1 MNKYT
6 FKTFFLAI
14 GFCSFIIG
22 CNLNVDKKINSKK
35 EKAINGLAKN
45 DSTLYSVQDAMRFH
59 GLKGLSVAVFE
70 NYKIV
75 WTGTWGIKD
84 VETGEPINGNTAFS
98 TASIAKPITAT
109 LFAILEEK
117 GLINLKD
124 PVSNYLKRWKLPESE
139 FLKDTELTLEHLLSH
154 TAGTTQHGFAD
165 FYEGDSIPTLVQSLK
180 GELPRYDEEISFQC
194 KPGTNWSYSGGGYV
208 IAQMAI
214 EDSLGVSLADLAHE
228 YLFHPLAL
236 NNTTMKQPNES
247 GFLTNIAMA
256 HDENG
261 EIVGTGIPITPQVAP
276 SGLWSTP
283 SDLATF
289 VIEIQNALRNKN
301 NTVISNK
308 VAKRVTAIV
317 TSKVLGGWSLGWE
330 RRYGFSNYDWF
341 SHGGAN
347 TGIGGHIYGTMKD
360 GNGITFLGNGA
371 NANRMPVT
379 DQFRN
384 SIIVANKWYIPL
396 DKSLEKPMTNELT
409 EMITGKYIHTL
420 FGEVVELISE
430 DEGLYIKGFIGNG
443 TNELTFIGD
452 DTFLIDGS
460 PSKMKIKKNEPD
472 GSLNIILIR
481 NNTNEER
488 VAYKNYFNN

>member
-1 MNKYT
+1 MKKPT
-6 FKTFFLAI
+6 LKIFFFGI
-14 GFCSFIIG
+14 GFCSFIFG
-22 CNLNVDKKINSKK
+22 CNPNVDKKINLKK

-45 DSTLYSVQDAMRFH
+45 DSTIYSVQDAMRLH

-75 WTGTWGIKD
+75 WTETWGMKD
-84 VETGEPINGNTAFS
+84 VETGEPIDGNTAFS

-124 PVSNYLKRWKLPESE
+124 PVSNYLKRWNLPEGE

-180 GELPRYDEEISFQC
+180 GQLPRYDEEISFQW

-214 EDSLGVSLADLAHE
+214 EDSLGVSLADLAYEH
-228 YLFHPLAL
+228 LFQPLAL
-236 NNTTMKQPNES
+236 NNTTMKQPNET

-261 EIVGTGIPITPQVAP
+261 EIIRTGIPITPQVAP

-330 RRYGFSNYDWF
+330 RRYGFGNYDWF

-347 TGIGGHIYGTMKD
+347 TGIGGHIYGTMRD

-371 NANRMPVT
+371 NTNRMPVT

-384 SIIVANKWYIPL
+384 SIIQANKWHIPI
-396 DKSLEKPMTNELT
+396 DKSLEKPMTKELT
-409 EMITGKYIHTL
+409 EMITGKYTHTL
-420 FGEVVELISE
+420 FGELVELISE

-460 PSKMKIKKNEPD
+460 PSKMKIKKNEAD
-472 GSLNIILIR
+472 GSLYIILIR

-488 VAYKNYFNN
+488 VAYRKQF

>member
-1 MNKYT
+1 MRESRIKIS
-6 FKTFFLAI
+6 FIVIA
-14 GFCSFIIG
+14 FCSFIFG
-22 CNLNVDKKINSKK
+22 CNPNFNKKTDSKK
-35 EKAINGLAKN
+35 EKAINSLIKN
-45 DSTLYSVQDAMRFH
+45 DSTLYSVKDAMKLH

-84 VETGEPINGNTAFS
+84 VETGEPIDGNTAFS

-139 FLKDTELTLEHLLSH
+139 FLSDTELTFEHLLSH

-165 FYEGDSIPTLVQSLK
+165 FYEGDSIPILVQSLK
-180 GELPRYDEEISFQC
+180 GQLPRYDEEISFQW

-214 EDSLGVSLADLAHE
+214 EDSLGVSLADLAYE
-228 YLFHPLAL
+228 YLFQPLAL
-236 NNTTMKQPNES
+236 NNTTMKQPNETD
-247 GFLTNIAMA
+247 FLTNIAMA

-330 RRYGFSNYDWF
+330 RRYGFGNYDWF

-360 GNGITFLGNGA
+360 GNGIAFLGNGA
-371 NANRMPVT
+371 NTNRMPVT
-379 DQFRN
+379 NQFRN
-384 SIIVANKWYIPL
+384 SIIEANKWYIPI
-396 DKSLEKPMTNELT
+396 DKSLEKPMTKELT

-420 FGEVVELISE
+420 FGEVVEVISG

-460 PSKMKIKKNEPD
+460 PSKIKIKKNEAD
-472 GSLNIILIR
+472 GSLYILLIR

-488 VAYKNYFNN
+488 VAYRKQF

>member
-1 MNKYT
+1 MNKHT

-14 GFCSFIIG
+14 GFCSILIG
-22 CNLNVDKKINSKK
+22 CNPNVDKKINPKK
-35 EKAINGLAKN
+35 EKAINSLAKN
-45 DSTLYSVQDAMRFH
+45 DSTLYSVKDAMRLH

-84 VETGEPINGNTAFS
+84 VKTGEPINGNTAFS

-124 PVSNYLKRWKLPESE
+124 PVSKYLKRWKLPDTE

-154 TAGTTQHGFAD
+154 TGGTTQHGFAD

-180 GELPRYDEEISFQC
+180 GQLPRYDEEISFQW

-214 EDSLGVSLADLAHE
+214 EDSLGVSLADLAHK
-228 YLFHPLAL
+228 YLFQPLAL

-247 GFLTNIAMA
+247 GFLNNIAMA

-330 RRYGFSNYDWF
+330 RRYGFGNYDWF

-371 NANRMPVT
+371 NTNRMPVI

-384 SIIVANKWYIPL
+384 SIIEANNWYIPI
-396 DKSLEKPMTNELT
+396 DKSLEKPITKELT

-420 FGEVVELISE
+420 FGELVEVIRE
-430 DEGLYIKGFIGNG
+430 DEGLSIRGFIGNS
-443 TNELTFIGD
+443 TNELTFIGH

-460 PSKMKIKKNEPD
+460 PSKMKIKENEAD
-472 GSLNIILIR
+472 GSLYIILIR
-481 NNTNEER
+481 NNSIEER
-488 VAYKNYFNN
+488 VAYRKQF